1 MDYVAQFEPFVHQ
14 MLEWVGFGTIV
25 GLMAK
30 AIMPGKDPG
39 GAIATLAMGI
49 FGTIMGC
56 GIVAYFFE
64 GQMLTPISVPGFF
77 VGSAGAFTILF
88 FYRLLG
94 GYWFREGDGP
104 IHVGRSARRRR
115 RRRRSSEYAGSYDD

>member
-1 MDYVAQFEPFVHQ
+1 MDYLTQAEPMVHKL
-14 MLEWVGFGTIV
+14 LEWVGFGTIV

-56 GIVAYFFE
+56 GIVAYFFNGE
-64 GQMLTPISVPGFF
+64 MLTPISVPGFF
-77 VGSAGAFTILF
+77 IGTAGAFVILF

-94 GYWFREGDGP
+94 GYWFEEGDGP
-104 IHVGRSARRRR
+104 IRVRPRSRRRSRRRR
-115 RRRRSSEYAGSYDD
+115 QEYAGSYDD

>member
-1 MDYVAQFEPFVHQ
+1 MDYLATFEPFVHQ
-14 MLEWVGFGTIV
+14 VLEWIGFGTVV

-56 GIVAYFFE
+56 GIVAYFFRGE
-64 GQMLTPISVPGFF
+64 ILTPISVPGFF
-77 VGSAGAFTILF
+77 IGTAGAFIILF

-94 GYWFREGDGP
+94 GYWFEEGDGP
-104 IHVGRSARRRR
+104 IRFRGRRGRRRR
-115 RRRRSSEYAGSYDD
+115 RREYAASYDD